1 MKVEQN
7 TICYTS
13 EKGHNNFWYPTQQ
26 KLIVTKECDVQKLT
40 WISGG
45 SKIAIRILKENL
57 IPLDISEKA
66 FLNVS
71 PPTKNEYTIVWIEK
85 CFKN

>member
-1 MKVEQN
+1 MKIERN

-13 EKGHNNFWYPTQQ
+13 ERGHNNFWYPTQQ
-26 KLIVTKECDVQKLT
+26 KLIVREECSAQKLT

-45 SKIAIRILKENL
+45 DKIAIRILKENL
-57 IPLDISEKA
+57 IPLDISEKSVS
-66 FLNVS
+66 NVS
-71 PPTKNEYTIVWIEK
+71 PPTENEYTIVWIEK